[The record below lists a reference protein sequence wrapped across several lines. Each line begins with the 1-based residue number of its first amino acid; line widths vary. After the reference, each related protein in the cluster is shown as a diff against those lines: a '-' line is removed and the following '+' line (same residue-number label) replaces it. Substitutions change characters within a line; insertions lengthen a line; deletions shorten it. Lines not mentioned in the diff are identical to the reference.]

1 MSVSVS
7 EVGPFER
14 SISFTVAESDL
25 EPAKNR
31 AARKLAKEVRIPG
44 FRPGR
49 APRKVVEAA
58 VGLDRI
64 RSEAIDDVLPE
75 KVGEILAAQGLEAA
89 VAPSIDALRD
99 VEGGFEVDVKV
110 ALWPTLDEAP
120 GYVGREVTVDSP
132 VVTDD
137 EVDEQVHS
145 MLEQFA
151 DVEEVERPAGEGDYL
166 VLNLAGSHDGVPVE
180 EMTADGLF
188 YELGS
193 GMLIE
198 GLDEHMPGK
207 AKGDIVEFD
216 GELPAGFGDRAGE
229 PVAFKVLVTEVREK
243 RLPELT
249 DEWVSGVTEFDTVD
263 GFMVTLRRRLGQR
276 KLESIHETYR
286 RSLLDAVSGDVE
298 IEIPLGIVRAEMD
311 ELLHRFVHRLEEQDV
326 TLDDY
331 FEATGLER
339 EQFITDLNDQAAY
352 TVKINLALDA
362 IAEDAG
368 LEVTEEEL
376 HGAIESLKAMV
387 GPETGELHIEGTPQE
402 KRIMTD
408 ILRQKAM
415 DTLLGSA
422 VPVDGSGAAIDFKA
436 LSAELQEPEDEE
448 DDDVADAID
457 EVVDSDIDNEDTD
470 AATEDEEE

>member
-1 MSVSVS
+1 MSVSIS

-14 SISFTVAESDL
+14 LVSFTIAESEL
-25 EPAKNR
+25 EQAKNR
-31 AARKLAKEVRIPG
+31 AARKLAKEIRIPG

-58 VGLDRI
+58 VGIERI

-75 KVGEILAAQGLEAA
+75 KVGEILAAEGLEAA
-89 VAPSIDALRD
+89 APPSVDSLRD
-99 VEGGFEVDVKV
+99 VDDGFEVDVKV
-110 ALWPTLDEAP
+110 ALWPTLAEAP

-137 EVDEQVHS
+137 EVDEQVQR
-145 MLEQFA
+145 MREQFA
-151 DVEEVERPAGEGDYL
+151 DVEEVERPAAEGDYL
-166 VLNLAGSHDGVPVE
+166 VLDLAGSRDGTPVE

-198 GLDEHMPGK
+198 GLDDHLPGK
-207 AKGDIVEFD
+207 AKGDVVEFD
-216 GELPAGFGDRAGE
+216 GELPAGFGERAGE
-229 PVAFKVLVTEVREK
+229 TVTFKVQVTEVREK

-249 DEWVSGVTEFDTVD
+249 DEWVSGITEFDTVED
-263 GFMVTLRRRLGQR
+263 FLATLRRRLGQR

-298 IEIPLGIVRAEMD
+298 VELPLGIVRAEMD

-331 FEATGLER
+331 FEATGISR
-339 EQFITDLNDQAAY
+339 EQFIGDLNDQAAY
-352 TVKINLALDA
+352 TVKVNLALEA

-368 LEVTEEEL
+368 LEVTKEEL
-376 HGAIESLKAMV
+376 RGAIESLKAMV
-387 GPETGELHIEGTPQE
+387 GPEAGELHLEGTPQE
-402 KRIMTD
+402 KSIMTD

-415 DTLLGSA
+415 ETLLGAA

-436 LSAELQEPEDEE
+436 LAIELQEPED
-448 DDDVADAID
+448 DDED
-457 EVVDSDIDNEDTD
+457 EVVDTAEEVVDSGLETEDTD
-470 AATEDEEE
+470 AAPEDEEE

>member
-14 SISFTVAESDL
+14 LVSFTIAESEL
-25 EPAKNR
+25 EQAKNR
-31 AARKLAKEVRIPG
+31 TARKLAKEIRIPG

-58 VGLDRI
+58 VGLERI

-89 VAPSIDALRD
+89 APPSVDSLRD

-110 ALWPTLDEAP
+110 ALWPVLAEAP
-120 GYVGREVTVDSP
+120 SYVGREVTVDSP

-137 EVDEQVHS
+137 EVDEQVQM

-151 DVEEVERPAGEGDYL
+151 DVEEVDRPAAEGDYL
-166 VLNLAGSHDGVPVE
+166 VLNLAGSRDGTPVE

-198 GLDEHMPGK
+198 GLDDHLPGK

-216 GELPAGFGDRAGE
+216 GGLPAGFGDRAGE

-243 RLPELT
+243 RLPGLT
-249 DEWVSGVTEFDTVD
+249 DEWVSGITEFDTVD
-263 GFMVTLRRRLGQR
+263 DFMLTLRRRLGQR

-298 IEIPLGIVRAEMD
+298 IDIPLGIIRSEMD
-311 ELLHRFVHRLEEQDV
+311 ELLHRFVHRLEERDV

-331 FEATGLER
+331 FEATGLSR
-339 EQFITDLNDQAAY
+339 EQFIGDLNDQAAY
-352 TVKINLALDA
+352 TVKINLALEA
-362 IAEDAG
+362 IADDAG
-368 LEVTEEEL
+368 LEVTKEEL
-376 HGAIESLKAMV
+376 RGAIESLKAMV
-387 GPETGELHIEGTPQE
+387 GPEAGELHLEGTPQE

-415 DTLLGSA
+415 ETLLGSA
-422 VPVDGSGAAIDFKA
+422 VPVDGSGAAIDFEA
-436 LSAELQEPEDEE
+436 LAAELREPEGEGDDEF
-448 DDDVADAID
+448 ADATD
-457 EVVDSDIDNEDTD
+457 EVVDSDLDNQDTD